1 MRPCS
6 RAKTFVGQ
14 TLRCTYGMTTSH
26 ITITVKSFAVNVLKG
41 EIVCGPRRGD
51 EGVYEINEML
61 DCMEVFG
68 STLLHNLL
76 TQVKDAK

>member
-1 MRPCS
+1 
-6 RAKTFVGQ
+6 
-14 TLRCTYGMTTSH
+14 MTTSH
-26 ITITVKSFAVNVLKG
+26 ITITVKSFAANVVKG

-51 EGVYEINEML
+51 DDVYEIDEIL
-61 DCMEVFG
+61 DCMKVFG